1 MFSVLLVE
9 INVMLRRR
17 TSRITRI
24 ISCTSKVMTTRS
36 ALLPRAGEPLYPGA
50 TIALSGFGI

>member
-1 MFSVLLVE
+1 
-9 INVMLRRR
+9 MLRRR

-50 TIALSGFGI
+50 TTALSGFGI